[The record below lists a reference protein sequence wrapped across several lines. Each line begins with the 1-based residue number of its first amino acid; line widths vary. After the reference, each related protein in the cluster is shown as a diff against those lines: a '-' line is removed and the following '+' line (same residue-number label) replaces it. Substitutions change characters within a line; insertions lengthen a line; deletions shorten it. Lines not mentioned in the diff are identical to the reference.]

1 MDERN
6 KSYEKE
12 IHNIIMENRSK
23 LEISAVNEVISFD
36 ENIIILDTAMGVV
49 EVTGEELHIN
59 QLDVKT
65 GELTVTGEVYGIKYN
80 DNASKNQG
88 SFISKLFK

>member
-1 MDERN
+1 
-6 KSYEKE
+6 
-12 IHNIIMENRSK
+12 MENRSK

-36 ENIIILDTAMGVV
+36 ENVILLDTAMGVI
-49 EVTGEELHIN
+49 EVTGEDLHIN

-65 GELTVTGEVYGIKYN
+65 GELTVMGEVYGIKYN